1 MATAHQTGLS
11 DQLLMMA
18 EELEARADQLEATNP
33 PDGGDHSLQSN

>member
-1 MATAHQTGLS
+1 
-11 DQLLMMA
+11 MMA